1 MNINDIVSRLGHVD
15 DLQFAQSTCSRS
27 DVINKIFENIKS
39 KGLDVDEEYLN
50 FVKNLNKDEV
60 QVDVKYLPI
69 YVVEAI
75 AKLSWKEVDA
85 KANKSEDHQEFV
97 RFTSTFYAGQE
108 KKNCRY
114 NNIDPLSCIG
124 KENIKINETTYN
136 DDASIEKIESKD
148 DVLKIEMEGYKSP
161 VILDCPCSE
170 GDIYSLDTNSVLGQ
184 SDIDKRVQETLE
196 QTKSYKKLSKEKE
209 KWSRIE
215 QTTIKIILL
224 PIAYIHIGAHDQLVN
239 CANDII
245 DVEYELNP
253 KITKDLVK
261 SRVLLFPAF
270 ALGLILCIAGL
281 VVCMFKEVGNVFFF
295 EDVNINYAFKNFN
308 GYVLII
314 MVILLAVLTIIALPT
329 RKALVKRLEK
339 EKNTINFIRSIA
351 LFIYGLDLGLII
363 YFLSII
369 QSIK

>member
-1 MNINDIVSRLGHVD
+1 MNYSDLVSRLGHIN
-15 DLQFAQSTCSRS
+15 DLEFAQSTCSRS

-39 KGLDVDEEYLN
+39 KGLDVDEDYLN

-60 QVDVKYLPI
+60 QVEIKYLPI

-75 AKLSWKEVDA
+75 AKLSWKEVDP

-108 KKNCRY
+108 KKKCRY

-124 KENIKINETTYN
+124 KENIKMNETTYSDDSKIEQIETN
-136 DDASIEKIESKD
+136 DDT
-148 DVLKIEMEGYKSP
+148 LKIEMKDYHSP
-161 VILDCPCSE
+161 VILDCQVVDGE
-170 GDIYSLDTNSVLGQ
+170 TYSLDTNSVLGQ

-215 QTTIKIILL
+215 QTTIKVILL
-224 PIAYIHIGAHDQLVN
+224 PVAYIHIGQHDQLVN
-239 CANDII
+239 CANEII

-253 KITKDLVK
+253 KITKDLLK
-261 SRVLLFPAF
+261 SRAVLFPGF
-270 ALGLILCIAGL
+270 AIGLILCIAGL
-281 VVCMFKEVGNVFFF
+281 VVCMFKEVGNVYFFN
-295 EDVNINYAFKNFN
+295 EYNINYAFKNFN
-308 GYVLII
+308 GYILII
-314 MVILLAVLTIIALPT
+314 TVILLAILTVIALPT

-339 EKNTINFIRSIA
+339 DKNTINFIRSIS
-351 LFIYGLDLGLII
+351 LFIYGLDLGLVI